1 MITDKLRSYK
11 AAKKS
16 TLKSVEHRSHK
27 RLNNRIENSHQ
38 PTRTR
43 ERQMRKFKSLGQAQ
57 RFLSICG
64 QFLNLLK
71 VPRFK
76 LKASVYRDKLKDAF
90 AFYNSNAQYALCA

>member
-76 LKASVYRDKLKDAF
+76 LQAAVYREKLKNAF
-90 AFYNSNAQYALCA
+90 AFYNSNA